1 MTVQSMVDSTELLAT
16 LGYWEECGVQ
26 LPPMSRNPGQVHSPK
41 IRPKTPLFPAKENN
55 SLQTNPEF
63 SSRSELRARV
73 PTPPALILP
82 PVATPAPVM
91 PIQEVTI
98 AQGGE
103 TLEDIQRL
111 VTTCTQCRLAVTRNH
126 TVFGTGSA
134 QAPVVFV
141 GEGPGEDE
149 DRQGEPFVGP
159 AGKLLNRMLQAAGF
173 NRETIYIANVVKCRP
188 PGNRNPLP
196 EEMTACQGYL
206 FRQLTQIQPR
216 VIFAL
221 GKIAITCLLG
231 QTGAVSLVRG
241 KIHQWRGIPVIP
253 SYHPAYY
260 LRQPAQKKAG
270 WQDLLVLL
278 KILQSGS

>member
-1 MTVQSMVDSTELLAT
+1 MVDSTELLAT

-26 LPPMSRNPGQVHSPK
+26 LPPMSRNPGQAHSPK
-41 IRPKTPLFPAKENN
+41 IRSRMPLFPAKENN
-55 SLQTNPEF
+55 SLQNNPELF
-63 SSRSELRARV
+63 SRSEPPARV
-73 PTPPALILP
+73 PIRPAPILP
-82 PVATPAPVM
+82 PVTTPTPILPV
-91 PIQEVTI
+91 QEVTI
-98 AQGGE
+98 ARGGE
-103 TLEDIQRL
+103 TLEDIQRQ
-111 VTTCTQCRLAVTRNH
+111 VAACTQCRLAVTRNQ

-149 DRQGEPFVGP
+149 DRQGEPFVGA

-216 VIFAL
+216 VIFAM

-231 QTGAVSLVRG
+231 QTGAVSRVRG
-241 KIHQWRGIPVIP
+241 KIHEWRSIPVIP

-278 KILQSGS
+278 NLLQSGSQDRP